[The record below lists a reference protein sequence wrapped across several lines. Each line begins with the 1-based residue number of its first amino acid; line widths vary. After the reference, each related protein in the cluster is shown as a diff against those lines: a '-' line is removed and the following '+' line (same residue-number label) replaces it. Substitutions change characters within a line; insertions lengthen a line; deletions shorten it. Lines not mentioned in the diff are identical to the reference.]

1 MTIEEHYNVIAPKL
15 LNWLVASGSSHA
27 EANDLVQETFLRIW
41 RMRDDLSDDPSA
53 VSGLAFTTARN
64 LRKNLWRDNARLT
77 FVDEIRDGDTTETV
91 SPDELPSEAEE
102 RRAELRQQLSDAFS
116 RLPPPPRRLHPL
128 PGRRPLHP
136 RDRRP
141 DRGQRKSRQSPHIP
155 GKKQAP
161 RNSFGNGCNPSLT
174 FV

>member
-77 FVDEIRDGDTTETV
+77 FVDEIRDGDAGAAP
-91 SPDELPSEAEE
+91 PDELPSEAEE
-102 RRAELRQQLSDAFS
+102 RRAELREQLTAAFAK
-116 RLPPPPRRLHPL
+116 LPPALRDAYTLFQVAGLSIREIAAQTGASENLVKVRIFRAKNKLREILSEMGVTLH
-128 PGRRPLHP
+128 
-136 RDRRP
+136 
-141 DRGQRKSRQSPHIP
+141 
-155 GKKQAP
+155 
-161 RNSFGNGCNPSLT
+161 
-174 FV
+174 